1 VTGRA
6 TLVCP
11 REYPGLLRPGQLK
24 RRKRP
29 AEGLL
34 QAGVTQRLRSLTL
47 QRLLEMLRRRSTG
60 SRRPLRPLMAQCYVP
75 PLVVD
80 EPLSSNPV
88 SPRLSGVLNS
98 PSDERYR

>member
-1 VTGRA
+1 MLGQEAVGIARIAKDTG
-6 TLVCP
+6 
-11 REYPGLLRPGQLK
+11 
-24 RRKRP
+24 
-29 AEGLL
+29 
-34 QAGVTQRLRSLTL
+34 LTR
-47 QRLLEMLRRRSTG
+47 QRSTG